1 MGRTDNYSIRFDEDK
16 LAFFKE
22 KNPTLERPQQI
33 IDFFLDEFYWKHKI
47 GVNVA
52 ELPTTGRHIN
62 PPIEP
67 PQPPKIDQYAAYQ
80 KEIESAK
87 SASEI
92 ATIVRELKKDTLPDW
107 QKKKLEQFGIE
118 LSKTFD
124 F

>member
-22 KNPTLERPQQI
+22 KNPTLEKPQQI

-47 GVNVA
+47 GVSVNEV
-52 ELPTTGRHIN
+52 PTTGRHIA
-62 PPIEP
+62 PPMETI
-67 PQPPKIDQYAAYQ
+67 QPPKVDQFLAYQ
-80 KEIESAK
+80 KEIEAAK

-92 ATIVRELKKDTLPDW
+92 EAIVRELKKDTLPDW
-107 QKKKLEQFGIE
+107 QKKKLEQFGVEI
-118 LSKTFD
+118 SKTFD